1 MRERWKEELEMELT
15 RISRLV
21 VANKFEAGATFT
33 SVFKQTPSIDISIFK
48 FGDKWECSQQ
58 VQLVMAIFLQ

>member
-21 VANKFEAGATFT
+21 VANKFEVGATFT
-33 SVFKQTPSIDISIFK
+33 SLFKQTQSIDISIFK
-48 FGDKWECSQQ
+48 FEDKWECSQQ